1 MFRYALGGEE
11 KQKYHELAH
20 QVKEAHFKAH
30 PEWKWCS
37 KERRK
42 SSSSGK
48 SDREL
53 LPLSGKVDGVP
64 EGETEAEGK
73 VQLELGE
80 EGRDGDE
87 EEGRQPDLTVSP
99 ALMAAQEGGGGG
111 GLPTGVLQLAS
122 LVSEQ
127 GGEGQYLL
135 PCPPTSLLLSPN
147 TAKLPTSITAI
158 QQPLPRAALPPS
170 APQPRFILAP
180 TPAQIKAR
188 LPSPLP
194 IPEPEVEPEQLGG
207 TEQLPGT
214 PHRKSFFKKVI
225 REDGMDE
232 VLETV
237 NFEEKFSSLPEFVP
251 GASSP
256 SRPAL
261 PASPQVRRKPKRG
274 KTFAWELRRQNV
286 SRHHCCVWQSASIP
300 CLHEVFFIHKI
311 YFPAVVNSN
320 PMNEFNLF
328 VFQEPQQL
336 KSARQI
342 IDNICYNL
350 R

>member
-1 MFRYALGGEE
+1 MKYLLVFRYALGGEE

-64 EGETEAEGK
+64 EVEAEAEGK
-73 VQLELGE
+73 VELELGE

-87 EEGRQPDLTVSP
+87 EEARRPSP
-99 ALMAAQEGGGGG
+99 ALIPAEEGGGGG

-158 QQPLPRAALPPS
+158 QQPLPRAALPPT

-194 IPEPEVEPEQLGG
+194 SPEPELEPEQLVG

-251 GASSP
+251 GAASP

-261 PASPQVRRKPKRG
+261 PASPQVPRKPKRM
-274 KTFAWELRRQNV
+274 KNQETQMQRQIV
-286 SRHHCCVWQSASIP
+286 SRHQYIWQLS
-300 CLHEVFFIHKI
+300 HKI
-311 YFPAVVNSN
+311 YFPAVVSSN
-320 PMNEFNLF
+320 PVNEFN
-328 VFQEPQQL
+328 
-336 KSARQI
+336 
-342 IDNICYNL
+342 
-350 R
+350 

>member
-111 GLPTGVLQLAS
+111 GQRGRG
-122 LVSEQ
+122 Q
-127 GGEGQYLL
+127 GG
-135 PCPPTSLLLSPN
+135 
-147 TAKLPTSITAI
+147 
-158 QQPLPRAALPPS
+158 
-170 APQPRFILAP
+170 
-180 TPAQIKAR
+180 
-188 LPSPLP
+188 
-194 IPEPEVEPEQLGG
+194 
-207 TEQLPGT
+207 
-214 PHRKSFFKKVI
+214 
-225 REDGMDE
+225 
-232 VLETV
+232 
-237 NFEEKFSSLPEFVP
+237 
-251 GASSP
+251 
-256 SRPAL
+256 
-261 PASPQVRRKPKRG
+261 
-274 KTFAWELRRQNV
+274 
-286 SRHHCCVWQSASIP
+286 
-300 CLHEVFFIHKI
+300 
-311 YFPAVVNSN
+311 
-320 PMNEFNLF
+320 
-328 VFQEPQQL
+328 QQL
-336 KSARQI
+336 RGLAFGGNRHQTGLYSVTVQ
-342 IDNICYNL
+342 
-350 R
+350 